1 MHQLDH
7 AASSGLFYHDPGETI
22 ILSTVLL
29 FGLAAFFGLFLTV
42 MGVRYHR
49 GSMALGLTHAGIAS
63 LALALLTVQI
73 FRDSVNHMLYNDAT
87 ILFIVT
93 LLAGLVMLALRM
105 GKEPP
110 PMVVVGIHAV
120 IALLALL
127 LLVLGYAHH

>member
-1 MHQLDH
+1 
-7 AASSGLFYHDPGETI
+7 
-22 ILSTVLL
+22 
-29 FGLAAFFGLFLTV
+29 

-63 LALALLTVQI
+63 LALVLLTVQI

-93 LLAGLVMLALRM
+93 LLTGLVMLALRI

>member
-1 MHQLDH
+1 MT
-7 AASSGLFYHDPGETI
+7 AWRAVACFCHDPGETI
-22 ILSTVLL
+22 ILSTILL

-49 GSMALGLTHAGIAS
+49 GSMALGLTHAGIA
-63 LALALLTVQI
+63 ALALSMLTVQI
-73 FRDSVNHMLYNDAT
+73 FRDSINHMLYNDAS

-93 LLAGLVMLALRM
+93 LLGGLVMLALRM

-110 PMVVVGIHAV
+110 PKVVVGIHAV